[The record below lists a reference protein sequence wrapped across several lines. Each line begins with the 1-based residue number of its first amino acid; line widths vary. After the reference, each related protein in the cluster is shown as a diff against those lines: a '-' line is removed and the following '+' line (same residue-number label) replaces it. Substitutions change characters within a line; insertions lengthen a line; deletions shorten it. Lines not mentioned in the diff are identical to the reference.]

1 MYVVVC
7 GDVNHDK
14 ITEGI
19 SKSFATIPTDCPNP
33 TLIVPENNE
42 KPIFSASMINIRD
55 DDVENGHVGLFYQVP
70 GYNSKVFPHLLLMQR
85 MFGN

>member
-1 MYVVVC
+1 MYIIVC
-7 GDVNHDK
+7 GDVNHDVVS
-14 ITEGI
+14 ERI
-19 SKSFATIPTDCPNP
+19 SNSFSSIPSDCPNP
-33 TLIVPENNE
+33 NLIVQENNS

-55 DDVENGHVGLFYQVP
+55 DDVEHGHVGVFYQVP